1 MESLCLGILAGSLGA
16 LLLPSIPDWYWPL
29 SLFLLCIALRRYLL
43 AGIFLYLSSLSLQLL
58 WHSTTSQQVL
68 AQHSTIV
75 AGTVVSIPQHYDGG
89 SRFILQLSETV
100 KDKPQAGAGSLVLVR
115 WYQVPVLLQEGQQ
128 WQLPVKIR
136 KVRGLANPGSG
147 WTEASALVSGVVAQA
162 IVQNDS
168 SFMQLGRQITLS
180 EKPGLDAAVVR
191 QSTAAPTEIQ
201 YLGAES
207 SFRQQLINKLELVLG
222 DLPGKPLMLALT
234 VGERPFSDSLWLG
247 LQATGLGHL
256 ISISGMHIALVF
268 GWVLLCQRGWA
279 LFAPS
284 WVWRFSLTLGT
295 ALLAAG
301 IYSAMA
307 GFAVPTVRALLALIL
322 VVLLRLLWRR
332 CSGRQFSLLVAAGLL
347 LWQPFWLLSLSFW
360 LSLSAVALVFYLGWR
375 YPVVT
380 GSATSFRGMLWPF
393 LRYQLIFSLLMLPLG
408 LVFFQGIAPLALL
421 SNLMFVPWCTL
432 LVIPL
437 LLLVFLLQSV
447 SPWPLTLAWQAVDYV
462 LQPLMWWLEYCAN
475 ASWWWT
481 LPEPELWVFILLLS
495 AMLLLLLPKSRQ
507 TLLLAVLLCVPFVWP
522 LTAKQQPQL
531 HLIDVGQGTALLL
544 QDGEHGFLYDFG
556 PRYGAYSATEAQV
569 IPYLRYQGIKKL
581 DYLLLSHDD
590 SDHSGHLALL
600 KAAYPNAQLV
610 SDVTTVATGVKPA
623 LNCRQLPMQWQRFSI
638 QTLWPPGPAAAEIGN
653 NQSCVLALRVNGWS
667 ILFTGDI
674 NSAVESK
681 LLDLYPQLRADLL
694 LLAHHGSQSSNKLA
708 FLQQLQPKMALNS
721 AGFGN
726 HYQHP
731 SPQTR
736 ARLSLL
742 QIPLYNTGDL
752 GALRL
757 SLSEQ
762 ALRLQAVRP
771 LRKVKWLENLSTD
784 AETAA
789 TTR

>member
-29 SLFLLCIALRRYLL
+29 SLFLLCITLRRYLL
-43 AGIFLYLSSLSLQLL
+43 AGFFLYLTSLSAQLL

-75 AGTVVSIPQHYDGG
+75 TGTVVSIPQHYDGG

-100 KDKPQAGAGSLVLVR
+100 KDKAQAGAGSLVLVR
-115 WYQVPVLLQEGQQ
+115 WYQVPVQLQQGQQ
-128 WQLPVKIR
+128 WQLPVKIK
-136 KVRGLANPGSG
+136 KVRGLANPGGG
-147 WTEASALVSGVVAQA
+147 WTEASALVSGVLAQA
-162 IVQNDS
+162 VVQNDS
-168 SFMQLGRQITLS
+168 RVNQPAGTVTGPEQRPLS
-180 EKPGLDAAVVR
+180 AALAR
-191 QSTAAPTEIQ
+191 QSAAEPSAIQ
-201 YLGAES
+201 YLGGGPS
-207 SFRQQLINKLELVLG
+207 VRQQLINKLDLVLG
-222 DLPGKPLMLALT
+222 TLPGKPLMLALT

-268 GWVLLCQRGWA
+268 GWVLLCQRLWA
-279 LFAPS
+279 LFTPS
-284 WVWRFSLTLGT
+284 WRWHFSLALGS
-295 ALLAAG
+295 ALLAAAV
-301 IYSAMA
+301 YSAMA
-307 GFAVPTVRALLALIL
+307 GFAVPTVRALLALVLL
-322 VVLLRLLWRR
+322 VVLKLVWRR
-332 CSGRQFSLLVAAGLL
+332 CSGRQFSLLVAACLL

-375 YPVVT
+375 YPVAS
-380 GSATSFRGMLWPF
+380 GSAASYKTMLWAF
-393 LRYQLIFSLLMLPLG
+393 VRYQLIFSLFMLPLG

-421 SNLMFVPWCTL
+421 SNLIFVPWCTVV
-432 LVIPL
+432 VIPL
-437 LLLVFLLQSV
+437 LLLVFLLQCFC
-447 SPWPLTLAWQAVDYV
+447 PWPLSFAWQGIDYV
-462 LQPLMWWLEYCAN
+462 LRPLLWWLEYCAN

-481 LPEPELWVFILLLS
+481 VPEPGLWVFVLLLT
-495 AMLLLLLPKSRQ
+495 AMLLLLLPKNRQ
-507 TLLLAVLLCVPFVWP
+507 MLLLAALLSLPFFWP
-522 LTAKQQPQL
+522 LTAKQQPLL

-544 QDGEHGFLYDFG
+544 QDGEHGLLYDFG

-581 DYLLLSHDD
+581 DYLLLSHND

-600 KAAYPNAQLV
+600 KAVYPKAQFV
-610 SDVTTVATGVKPA
+610 SDVAFVTPQIKPA
-623 LNCRQLPMQWQRFSI
+623 LNCRQLPRQWQRFFI
-638 QTLWPPGPAAAEIGN
+638 QTLWPAGPAAADIGN
-653 NQSCVLALRVNGWS
+653 NQSCVLALSVNGWS
-667 ILFTGDI
+667 VLLTGDI
-674 NSAVESK
+674 GATVESK
-681 LLDLYPQLRADLL
+681 LLAQYPKLRADVLL
-694 LLAHHGSQSSNKLA
+694 LSHHGSQSSNKLT
-708 FLQQLQPKMALNS
+708 FLQQLQPRLALNS
-721 AGFGN
+721 AGFDN

-731 SPQTR
+731 AAATK

-762 ALRLQAVRP
+762 QLTLQAVRP
-771 LRKVKWLENLSTD
+771 LRRVKWLENLSAD